1 MRIGVFTLTVV
12 FLLFLLAFLNS
23 YWLGQLIHPERR
35 RKFRMLYAFLTLL
48 SAAAYLGIRVAGQFD
63 GASVFSIAFY
73 FGPFWTVLQ
82 LLLLLA
88 WPVSKLLTL
97 LLERWNS
104 SHRTPVA
111 INSPTIDRLANKSLM
126 TRRAFLSYAAMAPP
140 VAMTGINT
148 LGLVDAETGVVMR
161 QMDFN
166 FSGLPPELDGF
177 KIGHMTDVHIGP
189 YVSVR
194 DIQKMSALLQQ
205 AAPDLLAITGDLVD
219 DVRLL
224 PAAMSAMQPM
234 LSALPLGAWFCMGNH
249 EHLRGAA
256 PIRNILQQY
265 GINILDNQH
274 KQLAYKGSKLFV
286 AGVDYPMSID
296 AGARR
301 LAAEKYLD
309 VACGAIPSQDF
320 TLMLAHHPDFLTG
333 SFARQVDLTLAGH
346 THGGQVGW
354 GERSMFDFVYPYM
367 RGVYQQ
373 KQSFGY
379 VSSGAGH
386 WLPFRLN
393 CPPEVSLITLK
404 RKA

>member
-1 MRIGVFTLTVV
+1 MRIGVFTLTVL

-23 YWLGQLIHPERR
+23 YWLGRLVRPERR
-35 RKFRMLYAFLTLL
+35 RKFRIIYAAFTLL

-63 GASVFSIAFY
+63 GASAVSVVFY

-82 LLLLLA
+82 SLLLLA
-88 WPVSKLLTL
+88 WPISKLLIL
-97 LLERWNS
+97 LLERWHS
-104 SHRTPVA
+104 SHSNPVA
-111 INSPTIDRLANKSLM
+111 FGSSASENAVNKSLM

-140 VAMTGINT
+140 VAMTGLNT
-148 LGLVDAETGVVMR
+148 LGLVDAEIGVVLR
-161 QMDFN
+161 RMDFV
-166 FSGLPPELDGF
+166 FAGLPAELDGL

-219 DVRLL
+219 DVRIL

-256 PIRNILQQY
+256 PIRNVLQNF
-265 GINILDNQH
+265 GVNILDNQH
-274 KQLAYKGSKLFV
+274 RQLTYNGGKIFM
-286 AGVDYPMSID
+286 AGVDYPMNVD
-296 AGARR
+296 ARARR

-309 VACGAIPSQDF
+309 VAYGAIPGQEF
-320 TLMLAHHPDFLTG
+320 TLMLAHHPDFLPG
-333 SFARQVDLTLAGH
+333 CFARQVNLTLAGH

-367 RGVYQQ
+367 RGVYRH
-373 KQSFGY
+373 KDSIGY

-393 CPPEVSLITLK
+393 CPPEVSLITLR

>member
-23 YWLGQLIHPERR
+23 YWLGQLIRPERR
-35 RKFRMLYAFLTLL
+35 RKFRIVYAILTLL

-63 GASVFSIAFY
+63 GASAVSILFY

-88 WPVSKLLTL
+88 WPVSRLLTL
-97 LLERWNS
+97 LLERWNRS
-104 SHRTPVA
+104 RCNPVV
-111 INSPTIDRLANKSLM
+111 IDSPAIDRDTNKPLM

-148 LGLVDAETGVVMR
+148 LGLVDAETGVVLRRME
-161 QMDFN
+161 FV
-166 FSGLPPELDGF
+166 FAGLPPELDGM

-189 YVSVR
+189 YVSVL
-194 DIQKMSALLQQ
+194 DIQKISTLLQK

-219 DVRLL
+219 DVRML

-256 PIRNILQQY
+256 PIRSVLQNF
-265 GINILDNQH
+265 GVNILDNQH
-274 KQLAYKGSKLFV
+274 RQLTFNGGTLFM
-286 AGVDYPMSID
+286 AGVDYPMNVD

-309 VACGAIPSQDF
+309 VACAAIPSQAF
-320 TLMLAHHPDFLTG
+320 TLMLAHHPDFLPG

-354 GERSMFDFVYPYM
+354 GERSMFEFVYPYM
-367 RGVYQQ
+367 RGVYRQ
-373 KQSFGY
+373 KQSIGY

-393 CPPEVSLITLK
+393 CPPEVNLITLK

>member
-23 YWLGQLIHPERR
+23 YWLGQLIRPEQR
-35 RKFRMLYAFLTLL
+35 RKFRMLYAILTLL

-63 GASVFSIAFY
+63 GASVFSVLFY

-88 WPVSKLLTL
+88 WPVSRLLTL
-97 LLERWNS
+97 LLERWNRS
-104 SHRTPVA
+104 YSDPVGMDSPA
-111 INSPTIDRLANKSLM
+111 IERATSKPLM
-126 TRRAFLSYAAMAPP
+126 SRRAFLSYAAMAPP

-148 LGLVDAETGVVMR
+148 MGLVDAEFGVVLR
-161 QMDFN
+161 HMDFV
-166 FSGLPPELDGF
+166 FDGLPPELEGL

-194 DIQKMSALLQQ
+194 DIQKMSVLLQQ

-219 DVRLL
+219 DVRML

-249 EHLRGAA
+249 EHLRGAV

-265 GINILDNQH
+265 GINLLDNQH

-286 AGVDYPMSID
+286 AGVDYPMNVD
-296 AGARR
+296 AAARR

-309 VACGAIPSQDF
+309 IACEAIPRQEF
-320 TLMLAHHPDFLTG
+320 TLMLAHHPDFLPG

-346 THGGQVGW
+346 THGAQAGW

-367 RGVYQQ
+367 RGVYRH
-373 KQSFGY
+373 KQSIGY

>member
-23 YWLGQLIHPERR
+23 YWLGQLISPERR
-35 RKFRMLYAFLTLL
+35 RKFRMVYAILTLL

-82 LLLLLA
+82 LLLLSA

-104 SHRTPVA
+104 SHSDPVA
-111 INSPTIDRLANKSLM
+111 MDSPTIERATSKPLM
-126 TRRAFLSYAAMAPP
+126 SRRAFLSYAAMAPP
-140 VAMTGINT
+140 VAMTGVNT
-148 LGLVDAETGVVMR
+148 MGLVDAEFGVVLRHM
-161 QMDFN
+161 N
-166 FSGLPPELDGF
+166 FVFAGLPPELEGL

-219 DVRLL
+219 DVRIL

-256 PIRNILQQY
+256 PIRKILQQN
-265 GINILDNQH
+265 GVNILDNQH
-274 KQLAYKGSKLFV
+274 KQLAYNGRKLFV
-286 AGVDYPMSID
+286 AGVDYPMNVD

-301 LAAEKYLD
+301 VAAEKYLD
-309 VACGAIPSQDF
+309 VACATIPSQEF
-320 TLMLAHHPDFLTG
+320 KLLLAHHPDFLPG
-333 SFARQVDLTLAGH
+333 SFARKVDLTLAGH

-354 GERSMFDFVYPYM
+354 GERSVFEFIYPYM

-373 KQSFGY
+373 KQSIGY